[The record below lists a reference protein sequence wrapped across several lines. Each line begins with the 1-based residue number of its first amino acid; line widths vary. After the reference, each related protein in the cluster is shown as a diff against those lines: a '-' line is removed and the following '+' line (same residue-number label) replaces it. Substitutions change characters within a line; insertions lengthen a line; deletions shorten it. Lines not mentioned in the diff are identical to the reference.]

1 LSRESVETRGKL
13 WPRESGGVLKGKK
26 GPAESGETKMKRRE
40 WDETVRKRRGR
51 GNWGKTKRES
61 REWDEKGR
69 ENRRENGNCEEKNSK
84 LRE

>member
-1 LSRESVETRGKL
+1 
-13 WPRESGGVLKGKK
+13 
-26 GPAESGETKMKRRE
+26 MKRRE

-51 GNWGKTKRES
+51 ENWGKTKRES

-69 ENRRENGNCEEKNSK
+69 ENRRENGNCDETNSK